1 MSDKRA
7 DVLRVYECQRTA
19 AGRRGAAGN
28 RAKVK
33 GTGCAN
39 VATGRA
45 AAAAGSVPVTT
56 CK

>member
-7 DVLRVYECQRTA
+7 DVLHVYECQRTA